1 MSFTSVYY
9 YLLLV
14 LLGILIAK
22 THFKKKYLIVLLFN
36 YFFVLQFGIISLLF
50 LFVITLY
57 SYYAGKLIIKNNKV
71 SIFIFLI
78 PIILALVAFKLPMF
92 NKSIIAPIGISFYS
106 LQAISYLIEV
116 YKDNKNY
123 ENNFLLFASTISLFS
138 TIASGP
144 IERLNI
150 LIPQIKNDLKYNS
163 DKTKEGI
170 QIICEGLF
178 KKLVIANRI
187 VDYVDKVYANPNLY
201 NGLSI
206 FIAIFL
212 YSIQIYCDFSAYSDI
227 ALGSAKLIGLDLT
240 RNFNSPYFSKSIKE
254 FWRRWHITLSSWL
267 RDYVYIPLGGNKV
280 SKINKYLNILV
291 TFLVSGL
298 WHGLGLTYIIW
309 GLIHGILNIIDI
321 KFKNDFLSTLTTFTL
336 VSFAWI
342 FFRSNDISA
351 VLGVFNGL
359 FTRFS
364 LSYSSIVNSIIIFKG
379 DINSVPYALITFLM
393 ILVLIIKEY
402 MYLYKPNLYKENIYL
417 FIIVMF
423 IVLFGTNGS
432 GSFIYQGF

>member
-1 MSFTSVYY
+1 MSFISIYY
-9 YLLLV
+9 YIFLT
-14 LLGILIAK
+14 ILAIIIAK
-22 THFKKKYLIVLLFN
+22 IKFNKKYLIVLLFN
-36 YFFVLQFGIISLLF
+36 YLFALQFGILSLLF
-50 LFVITLY
+50 LFAITLY
-57 SYYAGKLIIKNNKV
+57 TYCAGRIIIKNNKA
-71 SIFIFLI
+71 SIFIFII
-78 PIILALVAFKLPMF
+78 PVILNLMALRLPIF

-116 YKDNKNY
+116 YKDNKKY
-123 ENNFLLFASTISLFS
+123 EIDFLLFASAISLFS

-144 IERLNI
+144 IERLDV
-150 LIPQIKNDLKYNS
+150 LIPQIKNDLKYDS
-163 DKTKEGI
+163 DKAKEGM
-170 QIICEGLF
+170 QFICEGLF

-187 VDYVDKVYANPNLY
+187 VEYIDKVYANPNSY

-240 RNFNSPYFSKSIKE
+240 NNFNYPYFSKSIKE
-254 FWRRWHITLSSWL
+254 FWRRWHISLSSWL

-280 SKINKYLNILV
+280 SKMNKYLNILI
-291 TFLVSGL
+291 TFLASGL

-309 GLIHGILNIIDI
+309 GLIHGILNTINI
-321 KFKNDFLSTLTTFTL
+321 KFKNNILSTLITFTL

-342 FFRSNDISA
+342 FFRSNDINTI
-351 VLGVFNGL
+351 LGIFNGL

-379 DINSVPYALITFLM
+379 DINSAPYALITLLM

-402 MYLYKPNLYKENIYL
+402 MNLYKPNLYKENIYL
-417 FIIVMF
+417 FLIIMF